1 MENDF
6 LGQGFKYSGKEYVFQ
21 CGLEGSNGKSVGFD
35 SQEVQLFTY
44 ESKLNSLCIHAKLV
58 YTDKYGMVDR
68 VLDDELPICNVFFV
82 RNEPVSDSRFTVRK
96 LSDTEI
102 FKHRFLVDGVRILN
116 RISTR
121 ITYEFSLVSENWFKC
136 VKNVSYS
143 NYNKDPEPVFDIL
156 KACLVKNELT
166 VDPSTFDQVKT
177 DSKVNFIT
185 STNDNVFTV
194 QKYLLHKLYYNDNF
208 DDALKYLIYDVSS
221 NQYRLFDIKRPET
234 RTGDHSIIISMGS
247 SNAETLTEQDS
258 NNFGMVSQ
266 MPRRQS
272 LLGFAKHQFYGYDI
286 TTNEFVDKTI
296 PAEKIIG
303 LYNQYVPKCHNKN
316 GIPKIT
322 DSIKNAIVQKDYS
335 TSGAYWNNDQDIY
348 SDMTGQLNKDNSLI
362 INTSGN
368 IYRQSG
374 CYVNVVVDRRISI
387 SLEDSSHNEI
397 NNQIQRY
404 MAFEGLW
411 IASKVEHIIEPAKG
425 KYRQNLWLMHNFMND
440 NTLDTAQKQ
449 S

>member
-1 MENDF
+1 MEKDF

-21 CGLEGSNGKSVGFD
+21 CGIESSDGKSVGFD
-35 SQEVQLFTY
+35 SQEVQLFMY
-44 ESKLNSLCIHAKLV
+44 ESKLNSLCIHAKLI

-68 VLDDELPICNVFFV
+68 VLDEEMPICEVFFV
-82 RNEPVSDSRFTVRK
+82 RNEPVSDSQFTIRK
-96 LSDTEI
+96 FSDTEI
-102 FKHRFLVDGVRILN
+102 FRQRFLVDGVRILN

-136 VKNVSYS
+136 AKNVSYS
-143 NYNKDPEPVFDIL
+143 NYAKDSESVFDIL
-156 KACLVKNELT
+156 KACLVKYELT
-166 VDPSTFDQVKT
+166 IDPGTFDLVKT
-177 DSKVNFIT
+177 DAKINFIT
-185 STNDNVFTV
+185 SANDNIFTV
-194 QKYLLHKLYYNDNF
+194 EKYLFHKLYYNDNF
-208 DDALKYLIYDVSS
+208 DDTLKYLIYNISTG
-221 NQYRLFDIKRPET
+221 QYQLFDIKRPAT
-234 RTGDHSIIISMGS
+234 RTGDDSIIISMGS
-247 SNAETLTEQDS
+247 STAETLIEQES

-272 LLGFAKHQFYGYDI
+272 LLGFAAHQFYGYDI

-296 PAEKIIG
+296 PAEKIIN
-303 LYNQYVPKCHNKN
+303 LYNQYVPRCHNKYGTAKLTSN
-316 GIPKIT
+316 
-322 DSIKNAIVQKDYS
+322 IKNTFAQNEYTNNG
-335 TSGAYWNNDQDIY
+335 TSWNNDQDIY
-348 SDMTGQLNKDNSLI
+348 NDMTGQLNKDNSLI
-362 INTSGN
+362 VNTSGN
-368 IYRQSG
+368 ILRQPG
-374 CYVNVVVDRRISI
+374 CYVNIVVDRRISI

-440 NTLDTAQKQ
+440 NTLDTAQEQ